1 MKSLYEKLGGEA
13 AVDAAVELFY
23 QKVLADDRIKR
34 FFDGVNMQRQAS
46 HQKLFLTYA
55 FGGMQSY
62 PGRAMRAA
70 HKRLV
75 DEMGLSDEH
84 FDAVLED
91 LGIAL
96 KELGVADE
104 MIAGA
109 VATAETTRDDV
120 LNR

>member
-104 MIAGA
+104 MIAEA
-109 VATAETTRDDV
+109 AATAETTRDDV

>member
-1 MKSLYEKLGGEA
+1 MNTLYEKLGGEA
-13 AVDAAVELFY
+13 AVDAAVDLFY
-23 QKVLADDRIKR
+23 KKVLADDRIKH
-34 FFDGVNMQRQAS
+34 FFDGVDMRRQAS

-75 DEMGLSDEH
+75 DEMGMSDAH

-91 LGIAL
+91 LGAAL
-96 KELGVADE
+96 QELGVADDL
-104 MIAGA
+104 IAQA
-109 VATAETTRDDV
+109 AATAETTRDDV

>member
-1 MKSLYEKLGGEA
+1 MSTLYEKLGGEA

-23 QKVLADDRIKR
+23 QKVLADDRIKQ
-34 FFDGVNMQRQAS
+34 FFEGVDMQRQAG

-55 FGGMQSY
+55 FGGAPSY

-70 HKRLV
+70 HKVLV
-75 DEMGLSDEH
+75 EEKGLSDEH

-91 LGIAL
+91 LGAAL

-104 MIAGA
+104 LIAEAAA
-109 VATAETTRDDV
+109 VAETTRADV